1 MYSRIP
7 DWFCSWIDAV
17 FKSYWHIPTTSNYLL
32 SIDVQQ
38 LFHTFQ
44 EFFSKDHEYWMAL
57 FCKEFV
63 QVTVSFFFAYKE
75 YHHCLQKSIKWILR
89 INKKQKWLILTGTWP
104 WNRVLNTLTTIQFHN
119 KYCIFFCSPMSE
131 LPPNAVTFDWNC
143 LTGVIICGAHV
154 APFVKRG
161 VSKRKGPKYNRIV
174 FTVGVGG

>member
-7 DWFCSWIDAV
+7 DWFCSWIDSV

-32 SIDVQQ
+32 SIDVHQ

-44 EFFSKDHEYWMAL
+44 EFFFKDHEYWMAL

-63 QVTVSFFFAYKE
+63 QVTVSFFFFAYKE

-119 KYCIFFCSPMSE
+119 KYCIFLQSNVWASAKCCYLWLE
-131 LPPNAVTFDWNC
+131 LSYGGDHLWGT
-143 LTGVIICGAHV
+143 
-154 APFVKRG
+154 RG
-161 VSKRKGPKYNRIV
+161 
-174 FTVGVGG
+174 TVCKERGK